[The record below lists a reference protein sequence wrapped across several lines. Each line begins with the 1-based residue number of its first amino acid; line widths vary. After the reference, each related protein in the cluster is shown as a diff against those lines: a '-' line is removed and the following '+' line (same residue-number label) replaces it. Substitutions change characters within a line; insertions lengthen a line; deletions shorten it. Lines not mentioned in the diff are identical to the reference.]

1 MVSPGPLTWPIQKKK
16 FYPKDFLYWR
26 KKKLFF
32 SNKKLFFKWKKN
44 FYHPFERVT
53 LTWATHLTHQ
63 KEGLSTQKVFY
74 SYLRNQF
81 FMHEKKI
88 FYTFLK
94 NFLHLFR
101 KKKQKKKQIF
111 QMKIITNYFWK
122 KQYSKERI
130 SFIFWKTIFLYFCRK
145 VKALH
150 LRCILF

>member
-1 MVSPGPLTWPIQKKK
+1 MVSPGPLTWPIQKKNSTQK
-16 FYPKDFLYWR
+16 ISYTDE
-26 KKKLFF
+26 
-32 SNKKLFFKWKKN
+32 KKN
-44 FYHPFERVT
+44 FFFQTKNYFSSEKKTFTTHLKES

-101 KKKQKKKQIF
+101 KKKQKKNKS
-111 QMKIITNYFWK
+111 
-122 KQYSKERI
+122 SK
-130 SFIFWKTIFLYFCRK
+130 
-145 VKALH
+145 
-150 LRCILF
+150 